1 MMDDRSLRAL
11 TIKKQKRFTPLYDYG
26 GPRLFLAS
34 TNSMKFEYT
43 AAFQHLS
50 TELIMR
56 ESVAAP
62 RIPNGSFGGGIGSCF
77 RLRHF

>member
-1 MMDDRSLRAL
+1 MDDRPLRAL
-11 TIKKQKRFTPLYDYG
+11 TIKKQKRFMPLHYNG

-43 AAFQHLS
+43 AASQQLS
-50 TELIMR
+50 TELMMR

-62 RIPNGSFGGGIGSCF
+62 RIPRGSLGGIGSCF
-77 RLRHF
+77 HLRHF